1 MASRDLFPGASDR
14 STYTHF
20 TPVTLRFGDTDGMG
34 HINNA
39 VYATLF
45 ESGRFAFFGGGFEQA
60 KQTGRTFTLAK
71 LSMNFVVELYFPG
84 TVEVGSRFI
93 SVGKSSLGIGHAV
106 FQGDKCHAVADSI
119 IVLID
124 AEGRGSTPL
133 TDDILQVV
141 EELRQSGVV
150 GAVNK

>member
-45 ESGRFAFFGGGFEQA
+45 ESGRFFYFGRGFDQA
-60 KQTGRTFTLAK
+60 KRTGRTFTLAK
-71 LSMNFVVELYFPG
+71 LSINFVVELFFPG
-84 TVEVGSRFI
+84 TVEVGSRI
-93 SVGKSSLGIGHAV
+93 INVGKSSIGIGHAV
-106 FQGDKCHAVADSI
+106 FKGDKCHAVSDSV

-133 TDDILQVV
+133 TEDLLQIV
-141 EELRQSGVV
+141 EELRQSDAV
-150 GAVNK
+150 GAVNR